1 MFFGLSALIL
11 TGLSWCTTGV
21 ITANAHKKG
30 LSISMVLFIGCIFF
44 CIACVIGLA
53 VNGELQQT
61 PASVNWA
68 VFAICASAGIL
79 NNLALELTARMMSCG
94 PQGISWAIFQSGMIF
109 PFIMGIS
116 FFGEELTIIN
126 GTGMVLMLT
135 ALLLFGL
142 AKDNGGKKSNL
153 RWVLLGILA
162 FTINGINVALINL
175 PSFIEGLRGTSP
187 LLRALSASTG
197 LVIGAAL
204 FEEFHTPGK
213 LTAEVIKA
221 CRNPTLWL
229 YVGIQ
234 QPIRIIVQFFLMFQ
248 GMNFMAEHGL
258 GNAAY
263 PIMVITN
270 VGGVM
275 LYGIFFGKDRLTP
288 MQAIGLVFCLLGI
301 VGLSV
306 G

>member
-44 CIACVIGLA
+44 CIACMIGLA

-61 PASVNWA
+61 PTSVNWA

-116 FFGEELTIIN
+116 FFGEKLTIIN

-142 AKDNGGKKSNL
+142 AKDNDKRSSL
-153 RWVLLGILA
+153 QWVVLGILA
-162 FTINGINVALINL
+162 FTVNGINVALINL
-175 PSFIEGLRGTSP
+175 PSFIAGLRGTSP

-204 FEEFHTPGK
+204 FEEFHSRGK
-213 LTAEVIKA
+213 FAAEVIKA
-221 CRNPTLWL
+221 LRNPTLWL

-234 QPIRIIVQFFLMFQ
+234 QPIRILVQFYLMFQ
-248 GMNFMAEHGL
+248 GMNFMAEHGM
-258 GNAAY
+258 GNASY

-275 LYGIFFGKDRLTP
+275 LYGIFFCHERLSL
-288 MQAIGLVFCLLGI
+288 MQAFGLVFCLLGI

-306 G
+306 K

>member
-44 CIACVIGLA
+44 CIACIIGLA
-53 VNGELQQT
+53 VNGELHQT
-61 PASVNWA
+61 STSVNWA
-68 VFAICASAGIL
+68 VFAICATAGIL

-116 FFGEELTIIN
+116 FFGEKLTVIN

-142 AKDNGGKKSNL
+142 AKDNDKKSNL
-153 RWVLLGILA
+153 QWVVLGILA
-162 FTINGINVALINL
+162 FTINGFNVALINL
-175 PSFIEGLRGTSP
+175 PSFIVGLRGTSP

-204 FEEFHTPGK
+204 FEEFHAHGK
-213 LTAEVIKA
+213 FAAEVIKA
-221 CRNPTLWL
+221 CSNPYLWL
-229 YVGIQ
+229 YVGVQ

-248 GMNFMAEHGL
+248 GMNFMAEHGM

-270 VGGVM
+270 VSGVM
-275 LYGIFFGKDRLTP
+275 LYGIFFGKDRLSL
-288 MQAIGLVFCLLGI
+288 MQVVGFVCCLLGI